1 MSGNDV
7 HKMEDFVAG
16 DDRAMSQ
23 PTLLSTHVVWLREH
37 NRIAKYLKPY
47 LKSKDQQGQD
57 DILFQV
63 RIIAFQKWIY
73 FLIIFDGK
81 NQNHVH
87 ILRYLTFRQQEV
99 L

>member
-73 FLIIFDGK
+73 FLIFK
-81 NQNHVH
+81 RWNKSKSCS
-87 ILRYLTFRQQEV
+87 L
-99 L
+99 